1 MREWI
6 RTLYQ
11 VAGTYSK
18 QITRMILFDVLKG
31 MFEGVSLGA
40 ILLCLMKIFG
50 AVFEGKSLVRADVV
64 PVFATA
70 FLGVA
75 GKILFAY
82 LSDRN
87 KYLASYSLGEENRL
101 YIGDRLKRVHMG
113 FFSENSLG
121 DVSGGLSAVIGE
133 METIGVLILEQMLV
147 GVIQTFLMM
156 IFMIPFDFVTGMI
169 ILCTL
174 AAATGVG
181 LLSQKRVDRLT
192 ERLLGLKLKLN
203 ARMLEYVRGIGVTK
217 AFGAD
222 EKTLGELNRSISESR
237 KGFLAVEKILVPV
250 QFLFLSVFKIGI
262 FAIICAALLRFFQGS
277 LEPTK
282 AVMLMVSSFVV
293 FAGFELAGSMQNI
306 RGVAIQNLK
315 TVLELRELPTMAE
328 GEREKVE
335 QADIRLDRVNF
346 SYDESAL
353 FEELNLCVPE
363 GKTTALVG
371 FSGSGKTTLC
381 NLMARFWDVQSGS
394 VSVGGRDVREYKYD
408 ALLSRFSFV
417 FQDVYLFD
425 DTVRNNLK
433 FGNPN
438 ATDEEMIEVAKKA
451 KCHDFI
457 QKMPEGY
464 DTVLQEGGSNLSGGE
479 RQRISIARAMLKP
492 SRFVILDEAT
502 SSVDPENEAEL
513 LTALKN
519 LLRDKTVIVIAH
531 KLSTVRNADQIV
543 VLDQGKIVQTGTHES
558 LLRED
563 GVYRRFVEIR
573 EQSERW
579 TV

>member
-50 AVFEGKSLVRADVV
+50 VVFEGKALVRADVV

-101 YIGDRLKRVHMG
+101 YIGDRLKKVHMG
-113 FFSENSLG
+113 YFSENSLG

-262 FAIICAALLRFFQGS
+262 FAIICAALFRFFQGS
-277 LEPTK
+277 LQPTK

-335 QADIRLDRVNF
+335 QADIRLDRVTF

-353 FEELNLCVPE
+353 FKELSLCVPE